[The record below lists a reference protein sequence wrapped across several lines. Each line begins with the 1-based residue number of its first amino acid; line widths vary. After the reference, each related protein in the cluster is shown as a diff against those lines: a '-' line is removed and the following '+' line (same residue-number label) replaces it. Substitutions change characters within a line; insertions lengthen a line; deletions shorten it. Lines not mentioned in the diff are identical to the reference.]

1 MPWVQ
6 AATSITSGLDADK
19 PAIPAIGDMYGATD
33 TQKLYVCFTAGTW
46 TKVSYLANSSSGTL
60 ANLPASPQVGDTYF
74 VTDLNIQAA
83 CFTAGVWT
91 NTTKRIKTGVFTRD
105 MTAASGNQ
113 AVTGVGFTPKYVL
126 FLSSVSAT
134 SKMSI
139 GLDVGGSV
147 GAGGQGSIQDNSGSI
162 ADTYAVDLV
171 YSIGLNEGAGI
182 TQIGRVSSF
191 DSDGFTISWT
201 KAGSPTGNAAIR
213 YYAFE
218 E

>member
-6 AATSITSGLDADK
+6 AATSITSGLDANK
-19 PAIPAIGDMYGATD
+19 PTIPAIGDMYGATD
-33 TQKLYVCFTAGTW
+33 TNKLYVCFTAGTW
-46 TKVSYLANSSSGTL
+46 TKVSYLADASSGL
-60 ANLPASPQVGDTYF
+60 DADKSASPAVGDTYF
-74 VTDLNIQAA
+74 TTDLLTQLV
-83 CFTAGVWT
+83 CFATGVWT
-91 NTTKRIKTGVFTRD
+91 NTTKRIKTGVFTRA
-105 MTAASGNQ
+105 MSSSSGNQ

-126 FLSSVSAT
+126 FLSAVTAT

-139 GLDVGGSV
+139 GLDVGGAV

-171 YSIGLNEGAGI
+171 YSIGLSEGAGVS
-182 TQIGRVSSF
+182 QIGRVSSF

-201 KAGSPTGNAAIR
+201 KAGSPTGTATIR